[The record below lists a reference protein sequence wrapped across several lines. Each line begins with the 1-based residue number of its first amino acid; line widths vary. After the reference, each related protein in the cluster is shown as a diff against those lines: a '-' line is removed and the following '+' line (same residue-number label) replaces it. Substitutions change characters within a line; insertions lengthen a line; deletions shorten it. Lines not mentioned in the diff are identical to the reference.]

1 MRVLLALLVAAQNPV
16 VPAPPPPPSPTP
28 DTAHLVIVATTDVHG
43 RVLGWDYVHDVAA
56 PGGLARAATI
66 LETLRA
72 QYPDQVVLVDAG
84 DLIEGNLFAAY
95 FARRDQE
102 RPHPLVDALNA
113 MQYDAAT
120 PGNHDFDFG
129 PSVLARALQDATYR
143 YVSANVYR
151 GGTDTLLYAPYSV
164 IERAGVKV
172 GITGFTTPGVMVWDR
187 GPLGGRVRVRR
198 IEETAPAALQRLEQ
212 AGAEVRVVLIHSGL
226 GEPASYDTTGVGA
239 ENAALSLAGIVP
251 RPDVVIVGHTHREVR
266 DYVVNGVHFVQ
277 PKNGALSLAVVQ
289 VWLTREPGTG
299 DRGPG
304 AYRVTS
310 VRADLLPLT
319 STPEL
324 PRFTRRFA
332 AAHER
337 VRTWAATPLGSA
349 GPGFSGRFARA
360 EDTPLLDFINEVQR
374 RRAGADLSAAA
385 DFDLDA
391 GLPEGE
397 VRMRDVAGI
406 YPYENTLRAVR
417 ISGRQLREYLEHAGR
432 YFRTYQPGAPIV
444 DDSVPGSNYDVVS
457 GANYDLDLSQPP
469 GQRIRGLAFRGRPVQ
484 PTDSFTLALAS
495 YRQEG
500 GGGYTMLQGAP
511 VVYDRGESIR
521 DLLAQEIGKVGTIT
535 APPYYT
541 PSWSILPPA
550 REAVHLAFAP
560 AAPPVSQRD
569 STVLR
574 VLAINDFHGA
584 LEARIWPWS
593 DGRPVGGAAALKPW
607 LDSLAR
613 ACGCTTVRLDGGD
626 EMQGTL
632 LSNFSFG
639 LPAIATLNAFGIDA
653 ATIGNHE
660 FDWSVDTLRARMAGA
675 KYRFLA
681 ANITDS
687 GGTARP
693 EWAEPWTLIQRGGL
707 KIAVIG
713 LALRATPTNTAPRNV
728 RGLAFGDGAAAVRR
742 VLPRARAAADFVI
755 VVAHEG
761 AFCDGAPGP
770 DPVPAGACHGEIV
783 DIARG
788 LDSGTVDLIVS
799 GHTHSLVNTV
809 VHGIP
814 IVQARSSG
822 AGIAVVD
829 FVRVRGTE
837 RQVRARIE
845 TPYADQ
851 VRPDASLAD
860 TLRPYQRDIETVT
873 GRSVAR
879 IKTEL
884 RRGGEEYA
892 LGRLIADAQR
902 NMTKTDVALVNSG
915 GIRAD
920 LAAGTVTYGDLYQVQ
935 PFQNRLVRL
944 FVPGKL
950 LKAALE
956 HAVAGDRADAHAS
969 GLEVWYDPRKRVGH
983 RVTKVRL
990 ANGRG
995 LDDGRTYTVAV
1006 SDFLAAG
1013 GSGYTMFRGLPAEDL
1028 GLVDLDALIQYLAV
1042 LRPPVEAPGDA
1053 RVHRR

>member
-1 MRVLLALLVAAQNPV
+1 MRVLLALLVAAQHPV
-16 VPAPPPPPSPTP
+16 VPAPPPPPPPPSTA

-43 RVLGWDYVHDVAA
+43 RVVGWDYVHDVAA

-84 DLIEGNLFAAY
+84 DLIEGNVFAAY
-95 FARRDQE
+95 FAGRDQE
-102 RPHPLVDALNA
+102 RPHPLIDALNA

-129 PSVLARALQDATYR
+129 PSVLARALQDATFR
-143 YVSANVYR
+143 YVSANIFR
-151 GGTDTLLYAPYSV
+151 ERTDTLLYAPYSV
-164 IERAGVKV
+164 VERAGVKV
-172 GITGFTTPGVMVWDR
+172 GITGVPTPGAMVR
-187 GPLGGRVRVRR
+187 GRV
-198 IEETAPAALQRLEQ
+198 A
-212 AGAEVRVVLIHSGL
+212 
-226 GEPASYDTTGVGA
+226 
-239 ENAALSLAGIVP
+239 
-251 RPDVVIVGHTHREVR
+251 
-266 DYVVNGVHFVQ
+266 
-277 PKNGALSLAVVQ
+277 
-289 VWLTREPGTG
+289 
-299 DRGPG
+299 
-304 AYRVTS
+304 S
-310 VRADLLPLT
+310 VRADLVSLG

-324 PRFTRRFA
+324 PRFVRRFA

-337 VRTWAATPLGSA
+337 VRAWAATPLGSA

-385 DFDLDA
+385 DFDVDA

-397 VRMRDVAGI
+397 VRVRDVAGI

-417 ISGRQLREYLEHAGR
+417 ITGRQLRQYLEHAAR
-432 YFRTYQPGAPIV
+432 YFRTYQPGAPVV

-457 GANYDLDLSQPP
+457 GANYDVDLSQPP
-469 GQRIRGLAFRGRPVQ
+469 GQRVWGLTPRGRPVQ

-511 VVYDRGESIR
+511 VVYDHRESIR
-521 DLLAQEIGKVGTIT
+521 DLLAQEIGKAGTVT
-535 APPYYT
+535 AQGYYT

-550 REAVHLAFAP
+550 REAVRLAFAP
-560 AAPPVSQRD
+560 AAPPVNQRD

-584 LEARIWPWS
+584 LEARSWPWS
-593 DGRPVGGAAALKPW
+593 GGKPVGGAAALKPW

-613 ACGCTTVRLDGGD
+613 ACGCTTVRLDAGD

-639 LPAIATLNAFGIDA
+639 LPAIAALNAFGIDA
-653 ATIGNHE
+653 AAIGNHE

-687 GGTARP
+687 SGTARP

-728 RGLAFGDGAAAVRR
+728 RGLAFGEGAAAVRR
-742 VLPRARAAADFVI
+742 VLSRARAAADFVI
-755 VVAHEG
+755 GLAHEG

-770 DPVPAGACHGEIV
+770 DPVPAPVRHGEIM

-788 LDSGTVDLIVS
+788 LDSGAVDLIVS

-809 VHGIP
+809 VNGIP

-851 VRPDASLAD
+851 VRPDAALAD
-860 TLRPYQRDIETVT
+860 TLRPYQR
-873 GRSVAR
+873 
-879 IKTEL
+879 
-884 RRGGEEYA
+884 
-892 LGRLIADAQR
+892 
-902 NMTKTDVALVNSG
+902 
-915 GIRAD
+915 
-920 LAAGTVTYGDLYQVQ
+920 
-935 PFQNRLVRL
+935 
-944 FVPGKL
+944 
-950 LKAALE
+950 
-956 HAVAGDRADAHAS
+956 
-969 GLEVWYDPRKRVGH
+969 
-983 RVTKVRL
+983 
-990 ANGRG
+990 
-995 LDDGRTYTVAV
+995 
-1006 SDFLAAG
+1006 
-1013 GSGYTMFRGLPAEDL
+1013 
-1028 GLVDLDALIQYLAV
+1028 
-1042 LRPPVEAPGDA
+1042 
-1053 RVHRR
+1053 